1 MVVVALLLL
10 HRCNIFLVGVLS
22 GWAWDFVSFLSIFSS
37 NHSGTL
43 FSSVWAISM
52 ALFVLLATI
61 LAMSGGENR
70 TVKVNEC
77 DMDPQKKPWREGDYG
92 PCYKDTGPNHKRL
105 NCCCQKWNLKAEWN
119 CEEKWHRHPKRV
131 KCDLGNFSFQR
142 QGCLTTMVSWQR
154 NVSVQGIQLHM
165 REEIR
170 SAAKGA
176 KGLVQLVRGTV

>member
-1 MVVVALLLL
+1 M
-10 HRCNIFLVGVLS
+10 
-22 GWAWDFVSFLSIFSS
+22 SFLSIFSS

-105 NCCCQKWNLKAEWN
+105 NCCCQKWSLKAEWN
-119 CEEKWHRHPKRV
+119 CEEKWDRHPKRV
-131 KCDLGNFSFQR
+131 KCDLGNFSFQSKDVLLPWCH
-142 QGCLTTMVSWQR
+142 G
-154 NVSVQGIQLHM
+154 
-165 REEIR
+165 
-170 SAAKGA
+170 SATYQCKGSSFICER
-176 KGLVQLVRGTV
+176 KFDRRRRGRRV